1 MIKTGEKWIIGKP
14 FLSNF
19 FITIDLNNQLITFS
33 DVYTIEKIVP
43 ATFETFY
50 GWSYLLGIIVA
61 MIIIYFV
68 AIYIFNACKKKIAD
82 ENTITFL
89 EEKYKKIYNITFM
102 TMQVTNESSSIY
114 K

>member
-1 MIKTGEKWIIGKP
+1 
-14 FLSNF
+14 
-19 FITIDLNNQLITFS
+19 
-33 DVYTIEKIVP
+33 
-43 ATFETFY
+43 
-50 GWSYLLGIIVA
+50 